1 MKVVRFPHANFEK
14 TILGYYD
21 TTSMAIYTKKGD
33 RGETSIFN
41 GKKISKDS
49 LLIEAIGSIDEANSW
64 LGVIGGFEEIQKDL
78 MIISSVLAGAKL
90 EFGLDKTKRLEQEI
104 DKLDKILPPLKNF
117 ILPGGSRTGAELHF
131 ARTLVRRAERAAIAL
146 SEVEGLSLNILAY
159 LNRLSDYLYMKA
171 REENFKKGIKEK
183 VWKSVLTEK
192 R

>member
-1 MKVVRFPHANFEK
+1 M
-14 TILGYYD
+14 
-21 TTSMAIYTKKGD
+21 SIYTKKGD

-64 LGVIGGFEEIQKDL
+64 LGVVGGLDGVQKDL

-131 ARTLVRRAERAAIAL
+131 ARTLVRHAERAVVTL
-146 SEVEGLSLNILAY
+146 SKTRDLKSEILIY
-159 LNRLSDYLYMKA
+159 LNRLSDYLYILA
-171 REENFKKGIKEK
+171 RYSNFKEKKKEK
-183 VWKSVLTEK
+183 ILKLYMLK
-192 R
+192 